1 MALRTVI
8 ARNAELLGQVPLGG
22 QGVVR
27 VEDAPVDRSRS
38 ARCSCW

>member
-27 VEDAPVDRSRS
+27 VEDAPVDRLPKRPLQ
-38 ARCSCW
+38 CW